1 MPLQLLEIGFHVEI
15 HAIEWHDFEHETQ
28 FHGVVVAWIE
38 FSTNTMHIENIES
51 MAYGLSY
58 QIRVY
63 LAPNLH
69 EERHPRQNK
78 NDLQS
83 KGLKRVPQ
91 PQQELKYERW
101 GSSNFALHM
110 HGCCLLPLVL
120 SDATHIIK
128 NKNCYV
134 ETNISL
140 QKLFGACLW
149 IR

>member
-1 MPLQLLEIGFHVEI
+1 MFLIYL
-15 HAIEWHDFEHETQ
+15 TNY
-28 FHGVVVAWIE
+28 
-38 FSTNTMHIENIES
+38 TNTMHIENIES

-110 HGCCLLPLVL
+110 HGCCLLPLVIQEE
-120 SDATHIIK
+120 SPVIPGIWFCWMQPT
-128 NKNCYV
+128 
-134 ETNISL
+134 
-140 QKLFGACLW
+140 
-149 IR
+149 